1 MCCYFFFP
9 ESGSSRFPLGCA
21 GSSSLGVSPLKR
33 PLLNQNNYLFT
44 GSITG
49 QRYIKTFFDSFN
61 LITGYYLSGLLTGLQ
76 DFKINNYITGNSY
89 INSGFISEDID
100 QLYIQ
105 AKTRNYF
112 SNDVISGLLSI
123 SGYETGKYA
132 NRVISTII
140 TGIR

>member
-1 MCCYFFFP
+1 MN
-9 ESGSSRFPLGCA
+9 E
-21 GSSSLGVSPLKR
+21 
-33 PLLNQNNYLFT
+33 NNYLFT

-76 DFKINNYITGNSY
+76 DFKINNYINGNSY